1 MKIALIAITRN
12 GNALAAGISE
22 GLPEHSV
29 TVYSL
34 AKYADG
40 HQIPFESLRSLSCSV
55 FGEYDALVYLC
66 ACGIA
71 VRMIAPSIRS
81 KFTDPAVIA
90 VDEQGHFAVSL
101 LSGHLGGANALAG
114 KIANVIGAVPVI
126 TTATDAG
133 RRFSPDC
140 FAAANRLHMVNPPAA
155 KEVAAA
161 IVDGQSV
168 GLRCGY
174 AYINLPPQITPDG
187 QRDTGICISADAA
200 VSPFRTTLHLIPR
213 NVIIGVGCR
222 KNVDSEQFER
232 FIMEKLNENGIPFF
246 RVTALHTIDIKR
258 NEPAIVAFCR
268 KYQLPLRTFTAE
280 RLRTAEGSFEGSA
293 FVLRNT
299 GVDNVCERSAAMG
312 GRIIVPKI
320 SGSGMTFAAA
330 EQDIIIDFGRDADE

>member
-1 MKIALIAITRN
+1 MGNIDN
-12 GNALAAGISE
+12 GNSLFSQGINDLEKHLRFLAGQGCCRLI
-22 GLPEHSV
+22 H
-29 TVYSL
+29 
-34 AKYADG
+34 
-40 HQIPFESLRSLSCSV
+40 
-55 FGEYDALVYLC
+55 
-66 ACGIA
+66 
-71 VRMIAPSIRS
+71 
-81 KFTDPAVIA
+81 
-90 VDEQGHFAVSL
+90 DEQFRILRKTLQDLYQLTLTAKGIGGKKTNNVS
-101 LSGHLGGANALAG
+101 
-114 KIANVIGAVPVI
+114 
-126 TTATDAG
+126 
-133 RRFSPDC
+133 
-140 FAAANRLHMVNPPAA
+140 
-155 KEVAAA
+155 
-161 IVDGQSV
+161 VDGQSV

-258 NEPAIVAFCR
+258 DEPAIVAFCR

-280 RLRTAEGSFEGSA
+280 RLRTAEGSFESSA